1 MHDPSASQICG
12 RAWTAVS
19 AMSVR
24 GSRMTVLNSAG
35 NFARNQCH
43 DLKAENIQRV
53 KCFVFTRCG
62 IVAGSQ
68 FSNLRAAGEV
78 RKFLAMVNWPM

>member
-1 MHDPSASQICG
+1 MG
-12 RAWTAVS
+12 
-19 AMSVR
+19 VR

-43 DLKAENIQRV
+43 DLKAENNQRV
-53 KCFVFTRCG
+53 KCFVFTRSG
-62 IVAGSQ
+62 IVAGWK
-68 FSNLRAAGEV
+68 FSNVRPAGEV